1 MKKKLKDPRDL
12 SLNDLVRYFDDF
24 GWELHI
30 QLCPVKKATVKT
42 PKKRAVKRS

>member
-1 MKKKLKDPRDL
+1 MMKKKLKDPRDL

-30 QLCPVKKATVKT
+30 QLCPVKKATVKK
-42 PKKRAVKRS
+42 PRKARSK